1 MQSTVLDHGFDGRI
15 IDALALRQPGRD
27 GLEVAIACR
36 WRQRHRSLAHNRELA
51 VGQAQNAIGFS
62 NPLKIRTNIAAIKR
76 TFVALRRF
84 RACTSRTRFRDLSCS
99 GVPQTSNNI
108 PQK

>member
-1 MQSTVLDHGFDGRI
+1 MAVLVASTLSLGR
-15 IDALALRQPGRD
+15 RD
-27 GLEVAIACR
+27 SNLCISKSKFA
-36 WRQRHRSLAHNRELA
+36 
-51 VGQAQNAIGFS
+51 